1 MKKLY
6 IIATLLTNLSIQIT
20 AQTNFQGALK
30 PTPTVPSGV
39 SIFLKSTSA
48 YSGKVSGLLV
58 CLAIPTSIGAKPTA
72 VANNVPNNSITYD
85 YIPQVNQSIQG
96 VQHYI
101 YSFIGTG
108 DVTATGQTYAS
119 AANVEKEIVRIVFS
133 GVGSSQVKWV
143 NLPDGGAGDGAG
155 GFIQGYFGFSLD
167 GVDRVNETA
176 MFYSV
181 PSVST
186 ASNEIIPGG
195 YSGLSLTNTNASIV
209 LPVKFTSFSATKKAN
224 DGILTWAVQN
234 ENTNT
239 LKYEIERSLDGIT
252 FEKINTI
259 NPYNNSSSSNV
270 YTILDEN
277 IVNVKNN
284 GIFYYRIKQIDVDGK
299 LVYSEIKSI
308 RVNDVAI
315 LSAFPNPTKTFTT
328 IKIEATATE
337 TININII
344 NSDGKQVQNVGMQ
357 VQKGVNL
364 KAIDLST
371 LAAGNYLIKAIIGNQ
386 QKTIP
391 IIKL

>member
-1 MKKLY
+1 MKIKMFASCITSLLSLNLAFSQ
-6 IIATLLTNLSIQIT
+6 IGSPTARFQATIT
-20 AQTNFQGALK
+20 ASSPNSVMIAIRPNENFSGQFANVQFTLQI
-30 PTPTVPSGV
+30 PSSVNPAPSV
-39 SIFLKSTSA
+39 SVKSNPLSTYLPIGLFNTSVEGGFTTYA
-48 YSGKVSGLLV
+48 YNVN
-58 CLAIPTSIGAKPTA
+58 TA
-72 VANNVPNNSITYD
+72 GSPVFTFNN
-85 YIPQVNQSIQG
+85 G
-96 VQHYI
+96 VQFNALEVQFTGG
-101 YSFIGTG
+101 SGT
-108 DVTATGQTYAS
+108 T
-119 AANVEKEIVRIVFS
+119 EVRLS
-133 GVGSSQVKWV
+133 H
-143 NLPDGGAGDGAG
+143 LPDGGITLQAALYVEVNGNDNTNYPAPFYGAG
-155 GFIQGYFGFSLD
+155 A
-167 GVDRVNETA
+167 VNSGNSTGGA
-176 MFYSV
+176 YSYL
-181 PSVST
+181 PL
-186 ASNEIIPGG
+186 AG
-195 YSGLSLTNTNASIV
+195 IV
-209 LPVKFTSFSATKKAN
+209 LPIKFTSFTAVKKAN
-224 DGILTWAVQN
+224 DAILTWAVQN
-234 ENTNT
+234 ESSTN
-239 LKYEIERSLDGIT
+239 LNYEVERSINGIQ

-270 YTILDEN
+270 YTIVDEN

-284 GIFYYRIKQIDVDGK
+284 GIFYYRIRQIDVDGK

-337 TININII
+337 TININIV